1 MFTLQPYQSSDTP
14 LLYGIFSK
22 KEVARY
28 TNGGGYKILSI
39 FGIYSS
45 RLMLLKQDNQLVG
58 CGVIRRKYSRDIR
71 KQSWW
76 LYAIWIHPDHRGNGY
91 GKILMGKLINTLRKL
106 HAKQVYLVVAN
117 DNVRA
122 QNLYHKMGFTLYQQQ
137 LKDKILRYEL

>member
-1 MFTLQPYQSSDTP
+1 MFTLHDYKKSDTP
-14 LLYGIFSK
+14 LLKGFFSK
-22 KEVARY
+22 KEVYKYKNR
-28 TNGGGYKILSI
+28 GGYAVLSFLRI
-39 FGIYSS
+39 CES
-45 RLMLLKQDNQLVG
+45 RFLLFKQDEQLVG

-71 KQSWW
+71 RRSWW

-117 DNVRA
+117 DNISA

-137 LKDKILRYEL
+137 SKDKILRYEL